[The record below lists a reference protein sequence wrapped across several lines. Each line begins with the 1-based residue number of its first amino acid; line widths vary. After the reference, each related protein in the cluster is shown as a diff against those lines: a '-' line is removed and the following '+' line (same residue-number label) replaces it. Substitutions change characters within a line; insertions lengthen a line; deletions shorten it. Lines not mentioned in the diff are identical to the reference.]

1 MNFNKIIKEELHEAE
16 KLLNK
21 IINHPVMINNIN
33 QAALLMAEAVKNNG
47 KIISCGNGGSHCD
60 AMHFAEELT
69 GRYRED
75 RAPIPAIAISDPS
88 HMSCVSNDYG
98 FENIFSRFIDA
109 MGQPDDVLLGITTS
123 GNSPNIINAVK
134 SANKKDMTTII
145 LSGNDGGQVSEM
157 SNISI
162 IVPFSGYSDRIQEIH
177 IKIIH
182 IFILLIEQQLA

>member
-1 MNFNKIIKEELHEAE
+1 MNYNKLIIEELHEAE

-21 IINHPVMINNIN
+21 IINQPAMIKKIN
-33 QAALLMAEAVKNNG
+33 QAALLMAEAVKNDG

-75 RAPIPAIAISDPS
+75 RAPIPAIVISDPS

-109 MGQPDDVLLGITTS
+109 MGQPNDVLLGITTS
-123 GNSPNIINAVK
+123 GNSPNLINAVR
-134 SANKKDMTTII
+134 SANKKGMTTII
-145 LSGNDGGQVSEM
+145 LSGNDGGLVKEI
-157 SNISI
+157 SNFNI

-182 IFILLIEQQLA
+182 IFILLIEHHLA

>member
-1 MNFNKIIKEELHEAE
+1 MNFNKLIKEELNEAE

-21 IINHPVMINNIN
+21 IINQPAMINNIN
-33 QAALLMAEAVKNNG
+33 QAASLMAEAVKNNG

-69 GRYRED
+69 GRYRDD
-75 RAPIPAIAISDPS
+75 RPPIPAIAISDPS
-88 HMSCVSNDYG
+88 HISCVSNDYG

-134 SANKKDMTTII
+134 SANRKGMTTII
-145 LSGNDGGQVSEM
+145 LSGNDGGMVSEI

-182 IFILLIEQQLA
+182 IFILLLEQQLA

>member
-1 MNFNKIIKEELHEAE
+1 MNFNKLIKEELNEAE

-21 IINHPVMINNIN
+21 IINQPAMINNIN
-33 QAALLMAEAVKNNG
+33 QAASLMAEAVKNNG

-69 GRYRED
+69 GRYRDD
-75 RAPIPAIAISDPS
+75 RLPIPAIAISDPS
-88 HMSCVSNDYG
+88 HISCVSNDYG

-134 SANKKDMTTII
+134 SANRKGMTTII
-145 LSGNDGGQVSEM
+145 LSGNDGGMVSEI

-182 IFILLIEQQLA
+182 IFILLLEQQLA